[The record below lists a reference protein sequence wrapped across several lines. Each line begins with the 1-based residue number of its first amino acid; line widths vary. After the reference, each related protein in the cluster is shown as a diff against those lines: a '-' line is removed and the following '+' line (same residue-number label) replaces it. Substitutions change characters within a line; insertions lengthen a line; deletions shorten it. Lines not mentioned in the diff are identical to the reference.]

1 MSLVTDV
8 LKAGSDYELLQVV
21 RILRHSKRLGRLIF
35 EVSALPRANLSQVQ
49 EIERGPKEVTVRVAM
64 DALAGAKSVLPDYF
78 YQQLLASLHDDSQA
92 LLDFLNIFNH
102 RYYQLH
108 IAQRERNHLLLRQEQ
123 EAFEVAALTR
133 FSQRSALHSLASL
146 SEKDTALLPYSLLLG
161 QKSNS
166 LVTLQQMLS
175 DYFSLH
181 VTVRATPYSYHL
193 LPRNSLSQ
201 LSGRGASN
209 NRLGGGMCLGKRCV
223 MQAKSIE
230 ITVAAASRDDY
241 LKVSADS
248 EFSSALKRL
257 VHHYL
262 RESTPIK
269 LFLRVRRRF
278 IAEPFLLSHS
288 PQTLRLGESNCLA
301 PNRKPDAFH
310 KIILH

>member
-1 MSLVTDV
+1 MSLITDV
-8 LKAGSDYELLQVV
+8 LNTGSDYELVQVV
-21 RILRHSKRLGRLIF
+21 RILRHSKTLGRLSF

-64 DALAGAKSVLPDYF
+64 DALTGVKSVLPDYF
-78 YQQLLASLHDDSQA
+78 YQQLLTSLHDDSQA

-102 RYYQLH
+102 RYYQLY
-108 IAQRERNHLLLRQEQ
+108 IAHRERNHLLLRQEK
-123 EAFEVAALTR
+123 EAFEGRDLTR
-133 FSQRSALHSLASL
+133 FSQRSALNAL
-146 SEKDTALLPYSLLLG
+146 SGLCKKDSALLPYSLLLG

-166 LVTLQQMLS
+166 LITLQQMLS
-175 DYFSLH
+175 DYFSLQ

-193 LPRNSLSQ
+193 LPRNTLSQ

-209 NRLGGGMCLGKRCV
+209 NRLGSGMCLGKRCV

-230 ITVAAASRDDY
+230 VTVAAASRDDY
-241 LKVSADS
+241 LNVSADS
-248 EFSSALKRL
+248 EFSSALKRF
-257 VHHYL
+257 VRHYL

-269 LFLRVRRRF
+269 TFLRVRRRF
-278 IAEPFLLSHS
+278 IAEPLLLSNS
-288 PQTLRLGESNCLA
+288 PLALRLGQSNCLA